1 MNVRPRIGTTL
12 HRFNCCFSRHF
23 TTHFIIQCCLFWL
36 LGNSFS
42 SVAFAA
48 NIDRITGAEAVDR
61 LRQVLGDPQTFE
73 DNMKNSTQDFI
84 EDHFGSMAIATAFAI
99 AIRMKT

>member
-1 MNVRPRIGTTL
+1 MNGRGW
-12 HRFNCCFSRHF
+12 HRFNGCYDGRLAAL
-23 TTHFIIQCCLFWL
+23 FIVQCCSFWI
-36 LGNSFS
+36 LGNSFG
-42 SVAFAA
+42 SVAIAA
-48 NIDRITGAEAVDR
+48 NVDRITGAEAVER
-61 LRQVLGDPQTFE
+61 MRQVLGDPQVFE

>member
-1 MNVRPRIGTTL
+1 MNGRSWFRLNGCHDGCLATL
-12 HRFNCCFSRHF
+12 FIVQCCCFW
-23 TTHFIIQCCLFWL
+23 I

-42 SVAFAA
+42 PVIAA
-48 NIDRITGAEAVDR
+48 NIDRITDAEAVDR
-61 LRQVLGDPQTFE
+61 MRQVLGGPQLFE
-73 DNMKNSTQDFI
+73 DNLKNSTQDFI

>member
-1 MNVRPRIGTTL
+1 MMNGRSWFRSNGRYDGSL
-12 HRFNCCFSRHF
+12 AAL
-23 TTHFIIQCCLFWL
+23 FIVQCCGFWI
-36 LGNSFS
+36 LGNSFG
-42 SVAFAA
+42 SVALAA
-48 NIDRITGAEAVDR
+48 NIDRITGPEAVER
-61 LRQVLGDPQTFE
+61 MRQVLGDPQIFE

>member
-1 MNVRPRIGTTL
+1 MNGRGSNDCHDGCLAALFIVQC
-12 HRFNCCFSRHF
+12 CCF
-23 TTHFIIQCCLFWL
+23 WV
-36 LGNSFS
+36 LGNSFG
-42 SVAFAA
+42 SVAVAVNA
-48 NIDRITGAEAVDR
+48 NRITGAQAVER
-61 LRQVLGDPQTFE
+61 MRQVLGDPQVFE

>member
-1 MNVRPRIGTTL
+1 MNGRSWYRSNGCHDGRL
-12 HRFNCCFSRHF
+12 AAL
-23 TTHFIIQCCLFWL
+23 FIVQCCSFWI
-36 LGNSFS
+36 LGNSFG
-42 SVAFAA
+42 SVAIAA
-48 NIDRITGAEAVDR
+48 NVDRITGAEAVER
-61 LRQVLGDPQTFE
+61 MRQVLGDPQVFE

>member
-1 MNVRPRIGTTL
+1 MNGRSW
-12 HRFNCCFSRHF
+12 HRFNSCSDVRLAAL
-23 TTHFIIQCCLFWL
+23 FIVQCCGFWI
-36 LGNSFS
+36 LGNSFG
-42 SVAFAA
+42 SVAVAA
-48 NIDRITGAEAVDR
+48 NVDRITGSEAVER
-61 LRQVLGDPQTFE
+61 MRQVLGDPQLFE